1 MEDEH
6 RVKRE
11 KKQGAPKCP
20 SANEDSIL
28 EVGPISPAA
37 LDDTRC
43 IRSKTPRQV
52 LPEFLTY
59 KIMSKV
65 KPLFQSRKV
74 VID

>member
-1 MEDEH
+1 MEDENH
-6 RVKRE
+6 VERE
-11 KKQGAPKCP
+11 KKRGAPKLP
-20 SANEDSIL
+20 NANEDSIL
-28 EVGPISPAA
+28 EVDPISPAA

-65 KPLFQSRKV
+65 KPLF
-74 VID
+74 